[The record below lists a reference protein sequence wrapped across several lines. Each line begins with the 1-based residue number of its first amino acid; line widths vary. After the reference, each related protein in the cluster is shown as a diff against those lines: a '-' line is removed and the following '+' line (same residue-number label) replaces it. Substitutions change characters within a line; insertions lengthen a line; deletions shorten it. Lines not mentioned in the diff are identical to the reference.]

1 MKIDPVAYVGA
12 VVREVAVRERDGKP
26 ARAVIATRRY
36 DTDIADLWDAL
47 TNPERIPRW
56 FLPISGELRPGG
68 RYQFEGQAG
77 GEITI
82 CEPPRRLAVT
92 WEARDTVSWVT
103 VTLTD
108 DGTGGARL
116 EVEHLSLVEGDFW
129 DRYGPGAVGVG
140 WDLALIGLALYIAAR
155 PAGQFDRAAAEAWPA
170 SDDGKDFMRRSG
182 ADWCRASIAAGTDE
196 AAAQRAAANTTA
208 FYCGEPEPGGGS

>member
-26 ARAVIATRRY
+26 ARAVIATRSY

-56 FLPISGELRPGG
+56 FLPISGDLKLGG
-68 RYQFEGQAG
+68 RYQFQGQAG
-77 GEITI
+77 GEITT

-92 WEARDTVSWVT
+92 WEAMGTVSWLT
-103 VTLTD
+103 VTLAD
-108 DGTGGARL
+108 DGSRGTRL
-116 EVEHLSLVEGDFW
+116 ELEHLSLIEGDFW

-140 WDLALIGLALYIAAR
+140 WDLALMGLALCLATA
-155 PAGQFDRAAAEAWPA
+155 PGQLFDRAAAAAWPG
-170 SDDGKDFMRRSG
+170 SDDGKDFIRRSS
-182 ADWCRASIAAGTDE
+182 ADWCRASIKAGTDE
-196 AAAQRAAANTTA
+196 SAARRAEANTTA
-208 FYCGEPEPGGGS
+208 FYCGEPEPGGG

>member
-12 VVREVAVRERDGKP
+12 VVRDVAVRERDGKP
-26 ARAVIATRRY
+26 ARAVIATRSY

-56 FLPISGELRPGG
+56 FLPISGDLRLGG
-68 RYQFEGQAG
+68 RYQFQGQAG
-77 GEITI
+77 GEITT

-92 WEARDTVSWVT
+92 WEAMGTISWVT

-108 DGTGGARL
+108 DNAGGTRL
-116 EVEHLSLVEGDFW
+116 ELEHLSLIEGDFW

-140 WDLALIGLALYIAAR
+140 WDLALMGLALYIAAG
-155 PAGQFDRAAAEAWPA
+155 PGGQFDRAAAAAWPG
-170 SDDGKDFMRRSG
+170 SEEGKDFIRRSS
-182 ADWCRASIAAGTDE
+182 ADWCSASIKAGTDE
-196 AAAQRAAANTTA
+196 AAARRAGANTTA
-208 FYCGEPEPGGGS
+208 FYCGEPEPGGGG

>member
-26 ARAVIATRRY
+26 ARAVIATRNY

-56 FLPISGELRPGG
+56 FLPISGDLKLGG

-77 GEITI
+77 GEIVA
-82 CEPPRRLAVT
+82 CEPPRRLAVS
-92 WEARDTVSWVT
+92 WEFGGSVSWVT
-103 VTLTD
+103 VTLAND
-108 DGTGGARL
+108 GARGTRL
-116 EVEHLSLVEGDFW
+116 ELEHLSVAEGDFW

-140 WDLALIGLALYIAAR
+140 WDLALIGLALYLATA
-155 PAGQFDRAAAEAWPA
+155 PGQAFDRAAASAWPG
-170 SDDGKDFMRRSG
+170 SDDGKDFIRRSS
-182 ADWCRASIAAGTDE
+182 ADWCRASIAAGTEE
-196 AAAQRAAANTTA
+196 AGARRAAANTTA
-208 FYCGEPEPGGGS
+208 FYCGEPEPGGG